1 MFGEELRKY
10 LKPEPALV
18 DLVAQVTQH
27 PDRPRPIR
35 AVDQIFM
42 LPGSQLV
49 QALLAIDYLKYRD
62 VVFVGD
68 GDCMALV
75 IAHLTNKEVFK
86 GPGKI
91 RVFDFDERILAFI
104 KQAIQDLD
112 IPEDLISVYRYNV
125 RDPVPKEFYQAHEVF
140 YTNPPYGSA
149 DNGECGKLF
158 LARCMEFCKPAPSW
172 GMALLPFAHKEDWS
186 KNAMVNIQNF
196 LCDNGYVVSEMIR
209 EIHQYHLE
217 DRPSLRSCN
226 MVVDRVQNQ
235 PNPFEGKRFTATDFC
250 NFYGRRNMQIPH
262 HIDLEGNL
270 VMDDG
275 KIILAGDCPKWRDS
289 HKSKINL
296 RDEPTG
302 VAHVVPPV
310 DAGSKSTPS
319 LSKSRTKVTHK

>member
-10 LKPEPALV
+10 LKPDPALV

-42 LPGSQLV
+42 LPGSQLI

-75 IAHLTNKEVFK
+75 VAHLANKGVFK

-91 RVFDFDERILAFI
+91 RVFDFDERLLAFI
-104 KQAIQDLD
+104 QQAINDLN
-112 IPEDLISVYRYNV
+112 IPADLISVHRYNV
-125 RDPVPKEFYQAHEVF
+125 RDPIPDQYAQAHEVF
-140 YTNPPYGSA
+140 YTNPPYGSVDGGA
-149 DNGECGKLF
+149 CGRLF

-186 KNAMVNIQNF
+186 KLAMANIQKF
-196 LCDNGYVVSEMIR
+196 LCENGYVVSEMIR

-226 MVVDRVQNQ
+226 LVLDRVHNK
-235 PNPFEGKRFTATDFC
+235 PAPFAGHKFADTEFKF
-250 NFYGRRNMQIPH
+250 FYGRKDMRVPN
-262 HIDLEGNL
+262 HIDIDGNL

-275 KIILAGDCPKWRDS
+275 KVIKLGDEPRWRKAGDQKGRVRDA
-289 HKSKINL
+289 
-296 RDEPTG
+296 PTG
-302 VAHVVPPV
+302 P
-310 DAGSKSTPS
+310 GLTPGPTKRGGTSRS
-319 LSKSRTKVTHK
+319 LSRRQRK

>member
-10 LKPEPALV
+10 MKPDPALV

-75 IAHLTNKEVFK
+75 VAHLANKGVFK

-91 RVFDFDERILAFI
+91 RVFDFDERLLAFI
-104 KQAIQDLD
+104 KQAITDLD
-112 IPEDLISVYRYNV
+112 IPPDLISVHRYNV
-125 RDPVPKEFYQAHEVF
+125 RDPIPPEYAQAHEVF
-140 YTNPPYGSA
+140 YTNPPYGSS
-149 DNGECGKLF
+149 DGGECGKLF

-186 KNAMVNIQNF
+186 KFAMTNIQKF
-196 LCDNGYVVSEMIR
+196 LCEHGYVISEMIR

-226 MVVDRVQNQ
+226 LVVDRVHNRPAPYAGQK
-235 PNPFEGKRFTATDFC
+235 FKATDYRF
-250 NFYGRRNMQIPH
+250 FYGRKDMAVPN
-262 HIDLEGNL
+262 HIDVSGNA
-270 VMDDG
+270 VMEDG
-275 KIILAGDCPKWRDS
+275 TVIPLGDKPRWLSSEDQKVRERDT
-289 HKSKINL
+289 
-296 RDEPTG
+296 PTG
-302 VAHVVPPV
+302 PGTSSAVRKHGTGP
-310 DAGSKSTPS
+310 PS
-319 LSKSRTKVTHK
+319 LTRRQRK

>member
-1 MFGEELRKY
+1 MFGEELRRH
-10 LKPEPALV
+10 LKPDPALV

-42 LPGSQLV
+42 LPGSQLI

-75 IAHLTNKEVFK
+75 IAHLANKDVFK

-91 RVFDFDERILAFI
+91 RVFDFDERLLAFI
-104 KQAIQDLD
+104 KQAIDDLD
-112 IPEDLISVYRYNV
+112 IPSDLITVHRYNV
-125 RDPVPKEFYQAHEVF
+125 RDPIPEEFAQAHEVF

-149 DNGECGKLF
+149 DGGECGKLF

-186 KNAMVNIQNF
+186 KLAMSNIQNF
-196 LCDNGYVVSEMIR
+196 LCENGYVASEMIR
-209 EIHQYHLE
+209 EVHQYHLE

-226 MVVDRVQNQ
+226 LVVDRVHNKTT
-235 PNPFEGKRFTATDFC
+235 PFHGRRFEPSEYQY
-250 NFYGRRNMQIPH
+250 FYGRKNLPVPH
-262 HIDLEGNL
+262 HINIQGNL

-275 KIILAGDCPKWRDS
+275 EVIEVG
-289 HKSKINL
+289 
-296 RDEPTG
+296 DEPRWRKTTHDNEKVRDVPSGPSVSSKKKNRRVSTNSATG
-302 VAHVVPPV
+302 
-310 DAGSKSTPS
+310 
-319 LSKSRTKVTHK
+319 RTRR

>member
-1 MFGEELRKY
+1 MFGEELRKH
-10 LKPEPALV
+10 LKPDPALV

-42 LPGSQLV
+42 LPGSQLM

-75 IAHLTNKEVFK
+75 IAHLANKNIFK

-91 RVFDFDERILAFI
+91 RVFDFDKRLLAFI
-104 KQAIQDLD
+104 KQAASDLD
-112 IPEDLISVYRYNV
+112 IPPDLISVHLYNV
-125 RDPVPKEFYQAHEVF
+125 RDPIPEKFAAAHEVF

-149 DNGECGKLF
+149 DGGECGKLF
-158 LARCMEFCKPAPSW
+158 LGRCMEFCKPAPSW

-186 KNAMVNIQNF
+186 KAAMFNIQQF
-196 LCDNGYVVSEMIR
+196 LCKNGYVVSEMIR

-226 MVVDRVQNQ
+226 LVVDRVENV
-235 PNPFEGKRFTATDFC
+235 PAPFKAKAFKPHSYHK
-250 NFYGRRNMQIPH
+250 FYGRKDMEVPH
-262 HIDLEGNL
+262 HINIEGDL
-270 VMDDG
+270 VRDDG
-275 KIILAGDCPKWRDS
+275 SILHHSGDQPRWRKPNGS
-289 HKSKINL
+289 PARV
-296 RDEPTG
+296 RDIPTG
-302 VAHVVPPV
+302 IA
-310 DAGSKSTPS
+310 SEKSTKKRR
-319 LSKSRTKVTHK
+319 SK